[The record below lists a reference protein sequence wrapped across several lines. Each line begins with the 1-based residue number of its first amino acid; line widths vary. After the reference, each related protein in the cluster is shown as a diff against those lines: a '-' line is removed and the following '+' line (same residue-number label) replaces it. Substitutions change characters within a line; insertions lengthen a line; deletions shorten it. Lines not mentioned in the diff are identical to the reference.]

1 MNDKYHG
8 FIRTLHWI
16 MFVLFAIMFVLG
28 FVMVEFEKS
37 EPWAMFEFHKST
49 GVLLFGLVIIR
60 LLARWITDVPPPA
73 AEMSA
78 TNRRISKSVI
88 HFMYLLMVILPISG
102 YALSNVAG
110 YQVSFYGFELPQLFP
125 ENEDWDSITYEIHE
139 YGAYILLGFIGLH
152 LLGVITH
159 HIKGLE
165 ILRRIT

>member
-8 FIRTLHWI
+8 FIRTLHWL
-16 MFVLFAIMFVLG
+16 MFVLFTIMFVLG
-28 FVMVEFEKS
+28 FVMVEFKES
-37 EPWAMFEFHKST
+37 QPWAMYNFHKST

-60 LLARWITDVPPPA
+60 LLARWITDVPPLA

-110 YQVSFYGFELPQLFP
+110 YQVSFYGLELPQIFP
-125 ENEDWDSITYEIHE
+125 KNEEWESIPEMVHE
-139 YGAYILLGFIGLH
+139 YGAYIFLGFIGLH

-159 HIKGLE
+159 HIKKIE

>member
-8 FIRTLHWI
+8 FIRTLHWL
-16 MFVLFAIMFVLG
+16 MFVLFTIMFVLG
-28 FVMVEFEKS
+28 FVMVEFKES
-37 EPWAMFEFHKST
+37 QPWAMYDFHKST

-60 LLARWITDVPPPA
+60 LLARIITDVPPPA

-88 HFMYLLMVILPISG
+88 HFMYLLMFILPISG
-102 YALSNVAG
+102 YALSNLAG
-110 YQVSFYGFELPQLFP
+110 YQVSFYGLELPQIFP
-125 ENEDWDSITYEIHE
+125 KDEDWKSIPHLVHE
-139 YGAYILLGFIGLH
+139 YGGYIFLGFIGLH

-159 HIKGLE
+159 HIKKIE

>member
-16 MFVLFAIMFVLG
+16 MFVLFAIVFVLG
-28 FVMVEFEKS
+28 FVMVEFKDS
-37 EPWAMFEFHKST
+37 EPWAMYDFHKST

-60 LLARWITDVPPPA
+60 LLARWMTDVPPKP

-78 TNRRISKSVI
+78 TNHRISTSVI
-88 HFMYLLMVILPISG
+88 HLMYLLMIILPITG

-110 YQVSFYGFELPQLFP
+110 YQVNFYGLDLPQIFP
-125 ENEDWDSITYEIHE
+125 KNEGWEGITHELHE
-139 YGAYILLGFIGLH
+139 YGAYVFLGFIGLH
-152 LLGVITH
+152 LLGVIKH
-159 HIKGLE
+159 HIMGLE